1 MAHDIFACADA
12 QQLFRRYSD
21 SELLAIWQ
29 ATETVDDVADV
40 SVREAAFIELAA
52 QELARRA
59 LLPA

>member
-29 ATETVDDVADV
+29 ATETWLEEQNVD
-40 SVREAAFIELAA
+40 
-52 QELARRA
+52 
-59 LLPA
+59 PAEGVIYGGSSC